1 MKRIIVLLTAIG
13 IVTVVSVSSFAQTR
27 PAAAASPT
35 PQRPAAPQPTPVATP
50 RPATSQAAPIAMPA
64 NVPASKIA
72 IVDTTAFGDEK
83 TGIKRYVNAVSTVQR
98 EFEGKRAEL
107 RNLQSQIEAIGNE
120 ITKLRGASVVSD
132 VTLRA
137 KQDDIDRLTREFKY
151 KSDQAQADFDKR
163 YTAVV
168 LPVSNDIGNAVVQY
182 AARNGLTM
190 VIDIS
195 KLLPAV
201 LSVNPAMDVT
211 QAFIADYNS
220 THP

>member
-1 MKRIIVLLTAIG
+1 L
-13 IVTVVSVSSFAQTR
+13 
-27 PAAAASPT
+27 
-35 PQRPAAPQPTPVATP
+35 
-50 RPATSQAAPIAMPA
+50 PA

-72 IVDTTAFGDEK
+72 IVDTTAFGDDK
-83 TGIKRYVNAVSTVQR
+83 TGIKRYVNAVNTVQR

-107 RNLQSQIEAIGNE
+107 RGLQSQIEAIGNE
-120 ITKLRGASVVSD
+120 ITKLRAASVVSEG
-132 VTLRA
+132 TLRG
-137 KQDDIDRLTREFKY
+137 KQDDIDRLTRDFKY

-168 LPVSNDIGNAVVQY
+168 GPISSDIGNAIIQY
-182 AARNGLTM
+182 AARNGITM

-195 KLLPAV
+195 KMLPAV
-201 LSVNPAMDVT
+201 LSVSPAMDVT